1 MEDVFL
7 VHYEKSEVD
16 SGSRCGYSDTIPESF
31 DAEVLGVYLQRSDAN
46 RCARDK
52 VAELRDGSSYFEDS
66 GDPFYADEDVSWE
79 GTGPDD
85 VGRSITDRVYVS
97 QQTIEDPSP
106 TKKRARTATDAGDMT
121 FEAAEPFLAAM
132 KQGELVAAIGRAW
145 DQSPALRSQLEAATA
160 DTWCRAPDQSKMLEH
175 NWEDESKRSFVRF
188 KEAAALTHVHIGNV
202 WQYMEM
208 DGIRELLEGENGEL
222 AWEDQAEDDEG
233 QCEECNA
240 PGSTCTVILQVNR
253 QGDLR
258 LVADSEIR
266 CYCNSLGGGAE
277 VVDTGHATFRIAAPA
292 RKTRRKAK

>member
-1 MEDVFL
+1 MYYD
-7 VHYEKSEVD
+7 KSEVD

-31 DAEVLGVYLQRSDAN
+31 DVEVLGVFLQMRNAN
-46 RCARDK
+46 RCASDK

-66 GDPFYADEDVSWE
+66 GDPLYGDNEGAWSWE
-79 GTGPDD
+79 GTKSDD

-97 QQTIEDPSP
+97 QHPIEDPSP
-106 TKKRARTATDAGDMT
+106 TDAGDMT

-208 DGIRELLEGENGEL
+208 DGIRELLEGEDGTL

-292 RKTRRKAK
+292 RKTKRKVK

>member
-1 MEDVFL
+1 MEEVFV
-7 VHYEKSEVD
+7 VHYDRSNCREEPCD
-16 SGSRCGYSDTIPESF
+16 PFPDTF
-31 DAEVLGVYLQRSDAN
+31 DAEVIGVFLQRCYAN
-46 RCARDK
+46 ECARDK
-52 VAELRDGSSYFEDS
+52 VDELLHPGSEYLAEDGYHESDTLDF
-66 GDPFYADEDVSWE
+66 SWE
-79 GTGPDD
+79 GTRRDERN
-85 VGRSITDRVYVS
+85 VTDRVYVS
-97 QQTIEDPSP
+97 QHPIEDPSP
-106 TKKRARTATDAGDMT
+106 TKKRARAAPDAGDMT

-188 KEAAALTHVHIGNV
+188 KDAASLTHVHIGNV

-208 DGIRELLEGENGEL
+208 DTVRYLLEEVGQFL
-222 AWEDQAEDDEG
+222 FEDDDGDEG

-240 PGSTCTVILQVNR
+240 PGSTCTVILEVNR

-266 CYCNSLGGGAE
+266 CYCNSLCGGAE
-277 VVDTGHATFRIAAPA
+277 VVDTVHAKFRIAPIIAAPA
-292 RKTRRKAK
+292 RKTRRKAR

>member
-1 MEDVFL
+1 MEVFV
-7 VHYEKSEVD
+7 VHYDKLEV
-16 SGSRCGYSDTIPESF
+16 GRNHCYAT
-31 DAEVLGVYLQRSDAN
+31 DAEVVGVFLQLCNAIRRAREKAVEIRERFDYFAESENPHNNTDESDFWW
-46 RCARDK
+46 
-52 VAELRDGSSYFEDS
+52 DG
-66 GDPFYADEDVSWE
+66 
-79 GTGPDD
+79 TRPDD
-85 VGRSITDRVYVS
+85 VGRTIEDRVYVR
-97 QQTIEDPSP
+97 QYP
-106 TKKRARTATDAGDMT
+106 TRDQLPTRDMT

-160 DTWCRAPDQSKMLEH
+160 DTWSRGPDQRKMLAD
-175 NWEDESKRSFVRF
+175 NWVEIPKPPFCEISADPSFVRF
-188 KEAAALTHVHIGNV
+188 KDAAALTHVHIGDV

-208 DGIRELLEGENGEL
+208 DTVRYLLEETGQF
-222 AWEDQAEDDEG
+222 AFEDADGDEG

-292 RKTRRKAK
+292 RKTRRKAR

>member
-1 MEDVFL
+1 MEEVFV
-7 VHYEKSEVD
+7 VHYDRSNCRD
-16 SGSRCGYSDTIPESF
+16 DPCDPIPDSF
-31 DAEVLGVYLQRSDAN
+31 DAEVVGVFRQLCNAIE
-46 RCARDK
+46 CAREK
-52 VAELRDGSSYFEDS
+52 VEELLPRFDYFAEDENEEDEL
-66 GDPFYADEDVSWE
+66 DFSWE
-79 GTGPDD
+79 GLRPDD
-85 VGRSITDRVYVS
+85 VGRNVTDRVYVR
-97 QQTIEDPSP
+97 QNPIMDPLP

-160 DTWCRAPDQSKMLEH
+160 DTWSRAPDQSKMLEH

-208 DGIRELLEGENGEL
+208 DGIRELLEGEDGTL

-240 PGSTCTVILQVNR
+240 PGSTCTVILEANR
-253 QGDLR
+253 KGTLR
-258 LVADSEIR
+258 LVAETQIM
-266 CYCNSLGGGAE
+266 CYCNSDSAE
-277 VVDTGHATFRIAAPA
+277 VACTDRATFRIAAPA
-292 RKTRRKAK
+292 RKTKRKAK

>member
-1 MEDVFL
+1 M
-7 VHYEKSEVD
+7 HYDRSNCRD
-16 SGSRCGYSDTIPESF
+16 DPGDTFPDSF
-31 DAEVLGVYLQRSDAN
+31 DAEVVGVFLQRCHAN
-46 RCARDK
+46 ECAKEK
-52 VAELRDGSSYFEDS
+52 VEELRDGRFDYFAEDENR
-66 GDPFYADEDVSWE
+66 DELDFSWD
-79 GTGPDD
+79 GTRPDD
-85 VGRSITDRVYVS
+85 VGRTIEDRVYVS
-97 QQTIEDPSP
+97 RHAIEDPSP

-160 DTWCRAPDQSKMLEH
+160 DTWSRAPDQSKMLEH

-188 KEAAALTHVHIGNV
+188 KDAASLTHVHIGNV

-208 DGIRELLEGENGEL
+208 DTVRYLLEETGQF
-222 AWEDQAEDDEG
+222 AFEDDDGDEG

-277 VVDTGHATFRIAAPA
+277 VVDTGHATFRIATPA
-292 RKTRRKAK
+292 RKTKRKAK

>member
-1 MEDVFL
+1 MEEVFVVHYDRSNCREEPCDPFPDSFDTEVIGVFL
-7 VHYEKSEVD
+7 Q
-16 SGSRCGYSDTIPESF
+16 RCY
-31 DAEVLGVYLQRSDAN
+31 AN
-46 RCARDK
+46 ECARDK
-52 VAELRDGSSYFEDS
+52 VDELLHPGSEYLAEDGYHESDTLDF
-66 GDPFYADEDVSWE
+66 SWE
-79 GTGPDD
+79 GTRRDERN
-85 VGRSITDRVYVS
+85 VTDRVYVS
-97 QQTIEDPSP
+97 KHAIEDPSP

-160 DTWCRAPDQSKMLEH
+160 DTWSRAPDQSKMLEH

-208 DGIRELLEGENGEL
+208 DTVRYLLEEAGEI
-222 AWEDQAEDDEG
+222 AFQDDEDDEG

-266 CYCNSLGGGAE
+266 CYCNSLGGEAE

-292 RKTRRKAK
+292 RKTKRKAR

>member
-1 MEDVFL
+1 M
-7 VHYEKSEVD
+7 
-16 SGSRCGYSDTIPESF
+16 G
-31 DAEVLGVYLQRSDAN
+31 
-46 RCARDK
+46 
-52 VAELRDGSSYFEDS
+52 RDG
-66 GDPFYADEDVSWE
+66 A
-79 GTGPDD
+79 DD

-97 QQTIEDPSP
+97 QHPIEDPSP

-145 DQSPALRSQLEAATA
+145 DQSPALRSQLDAATA
-160 DTWCRAPDQSKMLEH
+160 DVWCKAPDQSKMLEY
-175 NWEDESKRSFVRF
+175 NWVEIPKPPFCEISADPSFVRF
-188 KEAAALTHVHIGNV
+188 KDAASLTHVHIGNV

-208 DGIRELLEGENGEL
+208 DTVRYLLEEVGEFL
-222 AWEDQAEDDEG
+222 FEDDDGDEG

>member
-1 MEDVFL
+1 MEEIFV
-7 VHYEKSEVD
+7 VHYDKLEVGRD
-16 SGSRCGYSDTIPESF
+16 ECESF
-31 DAEVLGVYLQRSDAN
+31 DAEVLGVFLQMRNAN
-46 RCARDK
+46 RCASDK

-66 GDPFYADEDVSWE
+66 GDPLYGDNEGAWSWE
-79 GTGPDD
+79 GTKPDD

-160 DTWCRAPDQSKMLEH
+160 DTWCRAPDQRKMLEH

-208 DGIRELLEGENGEL
+208 DGIRELLEGEDGTL

-292 RKTRRKAK
+292 RKTKRKAR